1 MKPSFK
7 VGKKKVDYFRGK
19 DFKKFLLEHD
29 TILTKKCSKA
39 LDEILEGNVPENDR
53 DVEKLGNE
61 LIQRNFC
68 YKAESFCCSCHSK

>member
-1 MKPSFK
+1 MDTIHSGSCGQSAAE

-29 TILTKKCSKA
+29 TILKKKCSKA
-39 LDEILEGNVPENDR
+39 LDETLEGNIPESDR
-53 DVEKLGNE
+53 DIEKLGNE

-68 YKAESFCCSCHSK
+68 YKAI